1 MRMRMRM
8 RMRMHP
14 RMRRHSPSGPPKGL
28 ISASVRTG
36 LRLLILE
43 VLTKL
48 PVQSY
53 TIYPKGDVPSKC
65 IPSAAD
71 FLPPR
76 IWGYRSRWIYSDPS
90 RCRLLR
96 PPR

>member
-1 MRMRMRM
+1 
-8 RMRMHP
+8 MRMHP
-14 RMRRHSPSGPPKGL
+14 RMRRHSPNGPPKGL

-36 LRLLILE
+36 LRLLIRLRLLILE

-53 TIYPKGDVPSKC
+53 TIYPEGDVPSKC

-71 FLPPR
+71 FLPPPDL
-76 IWGYRSRWIYSDPS
+76 G
-90 RCRLLR
+90 L
-96 PPR
+96 